1 MILYFS
7 GTGNS
12 AYVAKR
18 VGMACIC
25 RCPTGAIE
33 YGKHSEGLPRY
44 VCGKEG
50 RSSSA
55 AGIGGA
61 KVSGIKR
68 RKGRL
73 LCRRPFLLGPARFTG
88 PAHTDA

>member
-18 VGMACIC
+18 VGKACIC

-33 YGKHSEGLPRY
+33 YGKHSAGLPRY

-50 RSSSA
+50 
-55 AGIGGA
+55 
-61 KVSGIKR
+61 
-68 RKGRL
+68 
-73 LCRRPFLLGPARFTG
+73 
-88 PAHTDA
+88 

>member
-44 VCGKEG
+44 VCGKE
-50 RSSSA
+50 
-55 AGIGGA
+55 
-61 KVSGIKR
+61 
-68 RKGRL
+68 
-73 LCRRPFLLGPARFTG
+73 
-88 PAHTDA
+88 D